1 MNPVLELALGV
12 MTALGGFVDVGE
24 LVFAVQAGA
33 KFGYLLLWAI
43 VLGTI
48 GIIVFGEMAGRIAAV
63 RHQPVFVVMR
73 EQLGFRM
80 GLVVL
85 VASTIVNLLTC
96 AAEIG
101 GVAAVFELVVGS
113 GFRLMAVAGAA
124 LLLVLVYVLPFRW
137 IERVFGLLGL
147 TLLVYFA
154 AALMEGPDW
163 REAAHGL
170 LPHLPGPRQ
179 PGLAVYLYF
188 ATGLISSI
196 MMPYEV
202 HFYSSGGIE
211 DHWTPKDLPVN
222 RMTAGAG
229 FVLGGILTMALAAV
243 GAMVYLPAD
252 IDPQRISS
260 SVLGATHALGRT
272 GMYMALAGI
281 FFAVGG
287 AAVETALAGGYNVAQ
302 FFSWPWGKS
311 RKPREVPAFTA
322 SWMLVIVLAAAVA
335 LAGWNPVEVVEFA
348 VVAAIVVLPFTY
360 YPILRLAD
368 DRRLMGKHV
377 NSRPVQWLAWLFL
390 VVVVVVAL
398 AAVPLML
405 ITHMGQG

>member
-1 MNPVLELALGV
+1 MNSVLELTLGV

-43 VLGTI
+43 VLGTV
-48 GIIVFGEMAGRIAAV
+48 GIVIFGEMAGRIAAV
-63 RHQPVFVVMR
+63 RHEPVFLVMR
-73 EQLGFRM
+73 KQLGFRA
-80 GLVVL
+80 GLVAL

-96 AAEIG
+96 AAEVG
-101 GVAAVFELVVGS
+101 GVAAMLELLLGS
-113 GFRLMAVAGAA
+113 GFRAMVVVAAV

-137 IERVFGLLGL
+137 IERVFGLFGL
-147 TLLVYFA
+147 TLLVYLA
-154 AALMEGPDW
+154 AALTEGPDW
-163 REAAHGL
+163 GEAARGL
-170 LPHLPGPRQ
+170 LPQLPRAGQ

-222 RMTAGAG
+222 KVTAGFG
-229 FVLGGILTMALAAV
+229 FVLGGVLTMALTAV
-243 GAMVYLPAD
+243 GALAYLPQD

-272 GMYMALAGI
+272 GLYLALAGI

-302 FFSWPWGKS
+302 FFGWPWGKS
-311 RKPREVPAFTA
+311 RPPRDVPAFTA
-322 SWMLVIVLAAAVA
+322 TWMLVIVLAAAIA

-348 VVAAIVVLPFTY
+348 VIAAIVVLPFTY

-368 DRRLMGKHV
+368 DAQLMGKHV
-377 NSRPVQWLAWLFL
+377 NSPLIKWLGWAYFA
-390 VVVVVVAL
+390 VIVVVAL
-398 AAVPLML
+398 AAVPLMV
-405 ITHMGQG
+405 ITHLGQG